1 MKVVINTCYGGFS
14 LSKEAMS
21 RLKELGNSNYDLPY
35 EDSVEYRSNNLLVR
49 VVEELGEKANGRH
62 ASLKIIEIPEDAHEP
77 YIMDYDGMEH
87 VAEGKRWY

>member
-21 RLKELGNSNYDLPY
+21 RLKELGNSNDDLPY

>member
-14 LSKEAMS
+14 LSTEAMS
-21 RLKELGNSNYDLPY
+21 RLKELGNSNDDLPY

>member
-21 RLKELGNSNYDLPY
+21 RLKELGNSNDDLPY

-62 ASLKIIEIPEDAHEP
+62 ASLKIIEIQHAHEP

>member
-14 LSKEAMS
+14 LSTEAMS
-21 RLKELGNSNYDLPY
+21 RLKELGNSNDDLPY

-62 ASLKIIEIPEDAHEP
+62 ASLKIIEIQNAHEP
-77 YIMDYDGMEH
+77 YIMDNDGMEH
-87 VAEGKRWY
+87 VGEGKRWY